1 MIFFAVRKKSIMD
14 SFDKYIS
21 RNLPLVSLIS
31 AVFIIYPNIAC
42 TPWELNSLE
51 PSEYLGFFSYFIYRF
66 LFFWGMIGFLI
77 NYNLRQIPTA
87 LFRKR
92 LTHNF
97 LFALTGYLFFASVSY
112 PLSSQGFPTDFLGST
127 LISQFFTL
135 CFLCTLVGYISM
147 LYTRQREKEQEIERL
162 RFENLQSRC
171 DALANQVNPHFFF
184 NSLNGISSLIRKKND
199 ENTLT
204 YVNQLSDIFRYIL
217 QSDRKGVVTLREELE
232 FIQSFR
238 YVMEV
243 RFANKLS
250 FTIDV
255 DEAQKD
261 VLTLPVLSLL
271 PLVDNVTV
279 HNRIDSEHKMDIS
292 IRLNEQYEL
301 VVSNPIYPKLSPPD
315 TNGTGLSNLE
325 NRFNLLMNKQIRIET
340 DEKVFRVYL
349 PLI

>member
-1 MIFFAVRKKSIMD
+1 MLFFAVRKKSIMD
-14 SFDKYIS
+14 YFDKYIS

-42 TPWELNSLE
+42 TPWELNSLK
-51 PSEYLGFFSYFIYRF
+51 PSDYLGFFSYFIYRF

-112 PLSSQGFPTDFLGST
+112 TISSHGFHTDFLGST

-199 ENTLT
+199 ENTLM

-217 QSDRKGVVTLREELE
+217 QSDRKGLVTLREELE
-232 FIQSFR
+232 FIQSFQ

-243 RFANKLS
+243 RFANKLV
-250 FTIDV
+250 FAIDV
-255 DEAQKD
+255 AERQKD
-261 VLTLPVLSLL
+261 LLTLPVLSLL

-279 HNRIDSEHKMDIS
+279 HNRIDSEHKMEIS
-292 IRLNEQYEL
+292 IRMNEQSEL

-325 NRFNLLMNKQIRIET
+325 NRFNLLMNKQIRVESDEET
-340 DEKVFRVYL
+340 FRVYL

>member
-1 MIFFAVRKKSIMD
+1 MLFFAVRKKSIMD

-112 PLSSQGFPTDFLGST
+112 TISSHGFHTDFLGST

-217 QSDRKGVVTLREELE
+217 QSDRKGVVTL
-232 FIQSFR
+232 
-238 YVMEV
+238 
-243 RFANKLS
+243 
-250 FTIDV
+250 
-255 DEAQKD
+255 
-261 VLTLPVLSLL
+261 LSLI
-271 PLVDNVTV
+271 
-279 HNRIDSEHKMDIS
+279 HI
-292 IRLNEQYEL
+292 
-301 VVSNPIYPKLSPPD
+301 
-315 TNGTGLSNLE
+315 
-325 NRFNLLMNKQIRIET
+325 
-340 DEKVFRVYL
+340 
-349 PLI
+349 

>member
-1 MIFFAVRKKSIMD
+1 
-14 SFDKYIS
+14 
-21 RNLPLVSLIS
+21 LVY
-31 AVFIIYPNIAC
+31 V
-42 TPWELNSLE
+42 
-51 PSEYLGFFSYFIYRF
+51 
-66 LFFWGMIGFLI
+66 
-77 NYNLRQIPTA
+77 
-87 LFRKR
+87 
-92 LTHNF
+92 
-97 LFALTGYLFFASVSY
+97 
-112 PLSSQGFPTDFLGST
+112 
-127 LISQFFTL
+127 
-135 CFLCTLVGYISM
+135 
-147 LYTRQREKEQEIERL
+147 RL
-162 RFENLQSRC
+162 RMFDTAKVL
-171 DALANQVNPHFFF
+171 
-184 NSLNGISSLIRKKND
+184 
-199 ENTLT
+199 LT
-204 YVNQLSDIFRYIL
+204 
-217 QSDRKGVVTLREELE
+217 GVVTLREELE

>member
-1 MIFFAVRKKSIMD
+1 
-14 SFDKYIS
+14 
-21 RNLPLVSLIS
+21 
-31 AVFIIYPNIAC
+31 
-42 TPWELNSLE
+42 
-51 PSEYLGFFSYFIYRF
+51 
-66 LFFWGMIGFLI
+66 
-77 NYNLRQIPTA
+77 
-87 LFRKR
+87 
-92 LTHNF
+92 
-97 LFALTGYLFFASVSY
+97 
-112 PLSSQGFPTDFLGST
+112 
-127 LISQFFTL
+127 
-135 CFLCTLVGYISM
+135 M

-261 VLTLPVLSLL
+261 VCLL
-271 PLVDNVTV
+271 YTSDAA
-279 HNRIDSEHKMDIS
+279 
-292 IRLNEQYEL
+292 
-301 VVSNPIYPKLSPPD
+301 
-315 TNGTGLSNLE
+315 
-325 NRFNLLMNKQIRIET
+325 
-340 DEKVFRVYL
+340 DE
-349 PLI
+349 

>member
-1 MIFFAVRKKSIMD
+1 MLFFAVRKKSIMD

-77 NYNLRQIPTA
+77 NYNLRQLPTA

-112 PLSSQGFPTDFLGST
+112 TISSHGFHTDFLGST

-171 DALANQVNPHFFF
+171 DALAN
-184 NSLNGISSLIRKKND
+184 
-199 ENTLT
+199 
-204 YVNQLSDIFRYIL
+204 
-217 QSDRKGVVTLREELE
+217 
-232 FIQSFR
+232 
-238 YVMEV
+238 
-243 RFANKLS
+243 
-250 FTIDV
+250 
-255 DEAQKD
+255 
-261 VLTLPVLSLL
+261 
-271 PLVDNVTV
+271 
-279 HNRIDSEHKMDIS
+279 
-292 IRLNEQYEL
+292 
-301 VVSNPIYPKLSPPD
+301 
-315 TNGTGLSNLE
+315 
-325 NRFNLLMNKQIRIET
+325 
-340 DEKVFRVYL
+340 
-349 PLI
+349 

>member
-1 MIFFAVRKKSIMD
+1 MRRTD
-14 SFDKYIS
+14 
-21 RNLPLVSLIS
+21 N
-31 AVFIIYPNIAC
+31 
-42 TPWELNSLE
+42 
-51 PSEYLGFFSYFIYRF
+51 
-66 LFFWGMIGFLI
+66 
-77 NYNLRQIPTA
+77 
-87 LFRKR
+87 R

-112 PLSSQGFPTDFLGST
+112 TISSHGFHTDFLGST

-340 DEKVFRVYL
+340 NEKVFRVYL

>member
-1 MIFFAVRKKSIMD
+1 
-14 SFDKYIS
+14 
-21 RNLPLVSLIS
+21 
-31 AVFIIYPNIAC
+31 
-42 TPWELNSLE
+42 
-51 PSEYLGFFSYFIYRF
+51 
-66 LFFWGMIGFLI
+66 
-77 NYNLRQIPTA
+77 
-87 LFRKR
+87 
-92 LTHNF
+92 
-97 LFALTGYLFFASVSY
+97 
-112 PLSSQGFPTDFLGST
+112 
-127 LISQFFTL
+127 
-135 CFLCTLVGYISM
+135 M

-292 IRLNEQYEL
+292 IRLNEQCEL

>member
-1 MIFFAVRKKSIMD
+1 
-14 SFDKYIS
+14 
-21 RNLPLVSLIS
+21 
-31 AVFIIYPNIAC
+31 
-42 TPWELNSLE
+42 
-51 PSEYLGFFSYFIYRF
+51 
-66 LFFWGMIGFLI
+66 
-77 NYNLRQIPTA
+77 
-87 LFRKR
+87 
-92 LTHNF
+92 
-97 LFALTGYLFFASVSY
+97 
-112 PLSSQGFPTDFLGST
+112 
-127 LISQFFTL
+127 
-135 CFLCTLVGYISM
+135 M

-250 FTIDV
+250 FTIRTWMK
-255 DEAQKD
+255 AQKD

-340 DEKVFRVYL
+340 DEKVFRIYL

>member
-1 MIFFAVRKKSIMD
+1 
-14 SFDKYIS
+14 
-21 RNLPLVSLIS
+21 
-31 AVFIIYPNIAC
+31 
-42 TPWELNSLE
+42 
-51 PSEYLGFFSYFIYRF
+51 
-66 LFFWGMIGFLI
+66 
-77 NYNLRQIPTA
+77 
-87 LFRKR
+87 
-92 LTHNF
+92 
-97 LFALTGYLFFASVSY
+97 
-112 PLSSQGFPTDFLGST
+112 
-127 LISQFFTL
+127 
-135 CFLCTLVGYISM
+135 M

-292 IRLNEQYEL
+292 IRLIIRNIFKL
-301 VVSNPIYPKLSPPD
+301 ISIYFYICIAD
-315 TNGTGLSNLE
+315 
-325 NRFNLLMNKQIRIET
+325 QILR
-340 DEKVFRVYL
+340 L
-349 PLI
+349 C

>member
-1 MIFFAVRKKSIMD
+1 
-14 SFDKYIS
+14 
-21 RNLPLVSLIS
+21 
-31 AVFIIYPNIAC
+31 
-42 TPWELNSLE
+42 
-51 PSEYLGFFSYFIYRF
+51 
-66 LFFWGMIGFLI
+66 
-77 NYNLRQIPTA
+77 
-87 LFRKR
+87 
-92 LTHNF
+92 
-97 LFALTGYLFFASVSY
+97 
-112 PLSSQGFPTDFLGST
+112 
-127 LISQFFTL
+127 
-135 CFLCTLVGYISM
+135 M

-271 PLVDNVTV
+271 PLVDLSLI
-279 HNRIDSEHKMDIS
+279 HICQMKIS
-292 IRLNEQYEL
+292 SILCFSKDR
-301 VVSNPIYPKLSPPD
+301 
-315 TNGTGLSNLE
+315 
-325 NRFNLLMNKQIRIET
+325 
-340 DEKVFRVYL
+340 
-349 PLI
+349 

>member
-1 MIFFAVRKKSIMD
+1 M
-14 SFDKYIS
+14 
-21 RNLPLVSLIS
+21 
-31 AVFIIYPNIAC
+31 
-42 TPWELNSLE
+42 
-51 PSEYLGFFSYFIYRF
+51 
-66 LFFWGMIGFLI
+66 
-77 NYNLRQIPTA
+77 
-87 LFRKR
+87 
-92 LTHNF
+92 
-97 LFALTGYLFFASVSY
+97 
-112 PLSSQGFPTDFLGST
+112 
-127 LISQFFTL
+127 
-135 CFLCTLVGYISM
+135 
-147 LYTRQREKEQEIERL
+147 
-162 RFENLQSRC
+162 QSRC

-184 NSLNGISSLIRKKND
+184 NSLNGISSLIGKKND

>member
-1 MIFFAVRKKSIMD
+1 MHFGRIHLHA
-14 SFDKYIS
+14 
-21 RNLPLVSLIS
+21 L
-31 AVFIIYPNIAC
+31 YP
-42 TPWELNSLE
+42 
-51 PSEYLGFFSYFIYRF
+51 
-66 LFFWGMIGFLI
+66 
-77 NYNLRQIPTA
+77 
-87 LFRKR
+87 
-92 LTHNF
+92 
-97 LFALTGYLFFASVSY
+97 
-112 PLSSQGFPTDFLGST
+112 
-127 LISQFFTL
+127 
-135 CFLCTLVGYISM
+135 
-147 LYTRQREKEQEIERL
+147 QREKEQEIERL

-340 DEKVFRVYL
+340 DEKVFRIYL